1 MKIPAKNFKGIVYVQ
16 LSELPVEQQ
25 ELILQT
31 IRKDLFIKLLI
42 GDKVIGSCLQ
52 YKDYEVWYHNIYKI
66 NVSGNAVPKPVVIQ
80 EEILIS
86 K

>member
-16 LSELPVEQQ
+16 LSELPLAQQ

-31 IRKDLFIKLLI
+31 THKDLFIKILI

-66 NVSGNAVPKPVVIQ
+66 NVTENTVSENVMQ
-80 EEILIS
+80 EEVLIS